1 VYEISTTQFS
11 GKHRRVDIHA
21 VRIGNKL
28 AHEMPLADL
37 HAAVKKMGVPR
48 IEPQMGIQ
56 DVVLR
61 LGVWQLE
68 QLEQEATE

>member
-1 VYEISTTQFS
+1 MVYEISTTQF

-28 AHEMPLADL
+28 AHQMPLQEL
-37 HAAVKKMGVPR
+37 HALAKKMGVPR
-48 IEPQMGIQ
+48 IKPDMGMQ

-61 LGVWQLE
+61 IGVHQLE
-68 QLEQEATE
+68 QLDGAKS